1 MTDAEDKTDGCVYV
15 KKEKSYGCGRLYRDS
30 SANKSHVPSCH
41 KIKIK
46 TSKHLKRFD
55 L

>member
-41 KIKIK
+41 KIKNKNIK
-46 TSKHLKRFD
+46 TFETF
-55 L
+55 